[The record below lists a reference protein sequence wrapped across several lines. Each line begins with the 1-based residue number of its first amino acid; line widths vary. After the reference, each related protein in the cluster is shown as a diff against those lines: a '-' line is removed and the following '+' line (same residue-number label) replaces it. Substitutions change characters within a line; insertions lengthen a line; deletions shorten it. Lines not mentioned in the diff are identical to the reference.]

1 MLTDRMTLGIRMH
14 GLSPQPHSLAEGQ
27 TTQDQ
32 LKKNKTIKVLLSLGG
47 TIQKLEKDKQGE
59 LGRERT
65 RHHPVSFLCFYTA
78 LNLCFWEH
86 FFFFPEEL
94 RLGWD
99 WSRGWP
105 GLCRL
110 STGIALGFL
119 ISLPPSLFTLPLPH
133 LCCFC
138 CLLSPSAFS
147 PQLYY
152 FASFLFMLTVSN

>member
-1 MLTDRMTLGIRMH
+1 MTLGIRMH
-14 GLSPQPHSLAEGQ
+14 GLSPEPHSLAEGQ

-86 FFFFPEEL
+86 FFFSP
-94 RLGWD
+94 RRAQAGLGLEQ
-99 WSRGWP
+99 
-105 GLCRL
+105 GLAR
-110 STGIALGFL
+110 
-119 ISLPPSLFTLPLPH
+119 SLPPKYWDCFGFSDLFTSFSFHSTFTTSLLLFLLFTFTFCFFSAALL
-133 LCCFC
+133 LCF
-138 CLLSPSAFS
+138 FS
-147 PQLYY
+147 FHAY
-152 FASFLFMLTVSN
+152 S